1 LLISNYH
8 CVTQFSQKTS
18 QSKLNLFLVCGLGSL
33 GQQCVDALGRF
44 GVNVNAIEL
53 AKPTSWE
60 IPNLDGLLASLVIG
74 DCRQPQILE
83 QAGIKDCRTVLLVT
97 SNERINIETAFACRL
112 INPSVR
118 LVVRSAKQNLNEL
131 LENHLGN
138 FVAFEPTQLSA
149 STFALA
155 GLGEEV
161 LGFFNLDRQ
170 QIRVIRQ
177 QILPEHNSYHRQ
189 LYELNSRTR
198 RVLARGTADD
208 SSTANLSQSFQSFY
222 NWEPDD
228 RLNAGDAL
236 TCIEIVD
243 AATLLFEQTAQTAQ
257 LSANKKTWKEN
268 IHIFLGQNIKQNL
281 VKAWQWLGENQ
292 SRRVAAICGAIA
304 TTLVLLSVSLFWL
317 NYPGINP
324 LDAFFTTAIL
334 LLGGYGDLFN
344 QVPFSTPIPWWLRIF
359 ALGVTLT
366 GIALVGVL
374 YGLLNERILSARF
387 QFLSR
392 RPPVPLK
399 DHIVL
404 IGLGRV
410 GHKVATYLQ
419 ELKQPLVGISSSDLD
434 PGVLPQMPLV
444 VGNINHSLSK
454 VNLSTARSIIAV
466 TDDEMVNL
474 EAGLMSHAVNSDCG
488 LVIRTFEQRFS
499 DNLAQLLPYADVL
512 CAHAISAEA
521 FAAAAFGENVLSLF
535 RIDRQIIL
543 VTEYQI
549 EEGDTL
555 NGRIL
560 AEVAYGY
567 GVVPILLQEPQNQAR
582 LMPSDHLRLHV
593 GGRLVVLA
601 TSDGLRRIESGAIAS
616 RSWRVR
622 IEKSLN
628 KEAAFEGANAIARI
642 SGCSII
648 KARETLADL
657 PVTLSISLY
666 KHQAKRLVRELGKL
680 QVSASMIAN
689 DV

>member
-1 LLISNYH
+1 
-8 CVTQFSQKTS
+8 VTQFSPNTS
-18 QSKLNLFLVCGLGSL
+18 QLNLFLVCGLGSL

-53 AKPTSWE
+53 TRPSSWE
-60 IPNLDGLLASLVIG
+60 VPNLDTVLASLVIG

-83 QAGIKDCRTVLLVT
+83 QAGIQECRTVLIVT

-118 LVVRSAKQNLNEL
+118 LVVRSAKQNLNDL

-161 LGFFNLDRQ
+161 LGFFSLEQQ
-170 QIRVIRQ
+170 QIRIIRQ
-177 QILPEHNSYHRQ
+177 QILLEHSYYHRK
-189 LYELNSRTR
+189 LYEINSRTR
-198 RVLARGTADD
+198 RVLARDPAD
-208 SSTANLSQSFQSFY
+208 SPSNSNSSQSFQSFY

-236 TCIEIVD
+236 TFIEIVD
-243 AATLLFEQTAQTAQ
+243 AATLLSEQTTLFPTSQ
-257 LSANKKTWKEN
+257 KTWKEN
-268 IHIFLGQNIKQNL
+268 VKIFLGQNLKQNL
-281 VKAWQWLGENQ
+281 LKSWRWLGENQ

-304 TTLVLLSVSLFWL
+304 TTLVLLSVILFGL

-324 LDAFFTTAIL
+324 LDAFFTAAIL

-344 QVPFSTPIPWWLRIF
+344 EVPFSTPIPWWLRIF
-359 ALGVTLT
+359 ALAVTLT
-366 GIALVGVL
+366 GIALLGVL

-392 RPPVPLK
+392 RPPIPLK

-404 IGLGRV
+404 IGIGRV
-410 GHKVATYLQ
+410 GRKVANYLQ
-419 ELKQPLVGISSSDLD
+419 DLKQPLVGISSSDLD
-434 PGVLPQMPLV
+434 PGDLPNMPLV
-444 VGNINHSLSK
+444 VGNINNSLDK
-454 VNLSTARSIIAV
+454 VNITTARSIIAV

-535 RIDRQIIL
+535 RLDRQIIL

-549 EEGDTL
+549 EAGDTL

-567 GVVPILLQEPQNQAR
+567 GVVPILFQEEQKQAR
-582 LMPSDHLRLHV
+582 LMPSDYLRLNV
-593 GGRLVVLA
+593 GNRLVVLA
-601 TSDGLRRIESGAIAS
+601 TTDGLRQIESGAIAR

-628 KEAAFEGANAIARI
+628 KEATFEGANAIARI
-642 SGCSII
+642 SGCSIT
-648 KARETLADL
+648 KARETLAQL
-657 PVTLSISLY
+657 PVIFSISLY
-666 KHQAKRLVRELGKL
+666 KHQAKRLVYELGKL
-680 QVSASMIAN
+680 QISAAITGN
-689 DV
+689 DAPKTD